1 MSKMDPAEN
10 WKGLYNIDAFRNM
23 SHPVESTIEY
33 DELSDEYILPI
44 PDEILDSMGWVDGD
58 ELLFE
63 IAEDNTIVLRREYE

>member
-1 MSKMDPAEN
+1 
-10 WKGLYNIDAFRNM
+10 M